1 MLYVKLCSLLAI
13 ILDLIA

>member
-1 MLYVKLCSLLAI
+1 LYVKLCSLLAI